1 VNVTGG
7 SDMTLLEVDE
17 AANVIADQAD
27 PDANIIFGAAFDASL
42 EGKLRV
48 SVVATGMTSGN
59 TDAPIGPA
67 PGAPPPQAEAPGE
80 EATPATRRFW

>member
-1 VNVTGG
+1 
-7 SDMTLLEVDE
+7 VDE

-59 TDAPIGPA
+59 TDAPIGPIPTA
-67 PGAPPPQAEAPGE
+67 PQAEAGE
-80 EATPATRRFW
+80 PNNTSDQPPATRRFW